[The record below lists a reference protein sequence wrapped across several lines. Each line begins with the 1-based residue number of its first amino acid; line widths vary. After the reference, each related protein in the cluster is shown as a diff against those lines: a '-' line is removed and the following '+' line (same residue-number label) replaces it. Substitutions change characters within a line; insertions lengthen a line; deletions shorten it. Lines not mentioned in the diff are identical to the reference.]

1 MKKMIIGLAL
11 GTVAGI
17 LDVIPMILQNLT
29 WDADVSALAMWM
41 VVGFFIASVEL
52 KMNPVLKGV
61 LTAFLVSLPSAI
73 LIGWKEPVSL
83 IPIFIMTTLLGAL
96 LGFAIHKMTEQYS

>member
-61 LTAFLVSLPSAI
+61 LTAFLV
-73 LIGWKEPVSL
+73 
-83 IPIFIMTTLLGAL
+83 
-96 LGFAIHKMTEQYS
+96 